1 MWPAKLLVVK
11 WLLTVM
17 QSSDL
22 NADVILNGGLLAAML
37 VAILKNNPA
46 YVTSSVLKMLCAKR
60 QSDPTFR
67 LAVIDAQTD
76 KQTDRQTNRHLVKNV
91 PPFTLAGPKTSDKHC
106 MGINPIL
113 AQKH

>member
-1 MWPAKLLVVK
+1 MWSASEATYVVK
-11 WLLTVM
+11 RLLTVM

-46 YVTSSVLKMLCAKR
+46 YDASGVLKMLCAKR

-67 LAVIDAQTD
+67 LAVIDGQTNTHTHTHT
-76 KQTDRQTNRHLVKNV
+76 QTDRQTNRHLVKKCS
-91 PPFTLAGPKTSDKHC
+91 PFYPCWTQD
-106 MGINPIL
+106 
-113 AQKH
+113 